1 MHPQFNYSIILNYQ
15 NQLEIQKYGLV
26 VTLNAVN
33 PALHRI
39 QRIFVIIYD
48 FGRSQTS
55 TMDEELNKAQNREP
69 NEGAQSTN
77 YKTVNSGEFGEQT
90 QSLNQALSGFY
101 VISEISYKY
110 DSTISSNI
118 SMELVLSRRDLIASP

>member
-1 MHPQFNYSIILNYQ
+1 M
-15 NQLEIQKYGLV
+15 
-26 VTLNAVN
+26 
-33 PALHRI
+33 
-39 QRIFVIIYD
+39 IIYD